1 MTSDNRQKS
10 VRNSSETV
18 VDCDEG
24 CAIMK
29 SSGGFEDPPR
39 RAKLEE
45 RMKITMRCASILTA
59 VAWTAVVV
67 MVGPSAHV
75 SVATAGLQQK
85 GGAAA
90 KNPIP
95 VSENSI
101 KAGRAVYAKICRA
114 CHGLQGKGDGVS
126 APPGSKPANLV
137 DTEWKYGS
145 TDGEIF
151 KTIKEGVKPFD
162 VMEPWGKKISDTDI
176 WNTINYL
183 RDLGK
188 RAKK

>member
-1 MTSDNRQKS
+1 
-10 VRNSSETV
+10 
-18 VDCDEG
+18 
-24 CAIMK
+24 MK
-29 SSGGFEDPPR
+29 P
-39 RAKLEE
+39 
-45 RMKITMRCASILTA
+45 TMRCASILT
-59 VAWTAVVV
+59 VVV
-67 MVGPSAHV
+67 WLAVFVTGELSA
-75 SVATAGLQQK
+75 AGLQQK
-85 GGAAA
+85 PGAAA

-95 VSENSI
+95 MSENSL

-114 CHGLQGKGDGVS
+114 CHGLQGRGDGVS

-137 DTEWKYGS
+137 DSEWKYGS

-176 WNTINYL
+176 WNTVNYL

-188 RAKK
+188 RRKK